1 VTPEPARV
9 LIAGLG
15 NIFLGDDAFG
25 VEVVRRLST
34 ITLPTHVRVADI
46 GLRVRELAYDMLDG
60 RYDTVILVD
69 AISRGAAPGTLHV
82 LEPDTEDVH
91 GDSVTGGHSIQP
103 HEAMALLRQLGGEEP
118 TILIVGCE
126 PLRIGPDAGLSA
138 AVAAVVDEAVDLVL
152 QLASPPLCVS
162 VRNLD

>member
-1 VTPEPARV
+1 MTPEPARV

-25 VEVVRRLST
+25 VEVVRRLSAM
-34 ITLPTHVRVADI
+34 TLPAHVRVADI
-46 GLRVRELAYDMLDG
+46 GARLRDLAYDMLDG

-82 LEPDTEDVH
+82 LEPDTDHAH
-91 GDSVTGGHSIQP
+91 GDVVTGGHSIQP
-103 HEAMALLRQLGGEEP
+103 HEVMTLLRQLGGQEP

-126 PLRIGPDAGLSA
+126 PLCIGPDAGLSP
-138 AVAAVVDEAVDLVL
+138 AVEAVMDEAVDLVL
-152 QLASPPLCVS
+152 QLASSPSCVS

>member
-1 VTPEPARV
+1 VTREPARV

-25 VEVVRRLST
+25 VEVVSRLSAV
-34 ITLPTHVRVADI
+34 TLPAHVRAADI
-46 GLRVRELAYDMLDG
+46 GVRVRDLAYEMLDG

-69 AISRGAAPGTLHV
+69 AIVRGSPAGTLHV
-82 LEPDTEDVH
+82 LEPDTDDVH
-91 GDSVTGGHSIQP
+91 DESVRGGHSIQP
-103 HEAMALLRQLGGEEP
+103 HEVMALVRQLGGQEP

-126 PLRIGPDAGLSA
+126 PLSIGPDAGLSP
-138 AVAAVVDEAVDLVL
+138 AVAAAVDEAVDLVL
-152 QLASPPLCVS
+152 QLASSPSCVS

>member
-1 VTPEPARV
+1 MTPEPARV

-25 VEVVRRLST
+25 VEVVRRLSA
-34 ITLPTHVRVADI
+34 IALPTHVRVADI

-82 LEPDTEDVH
+82 LEPDTDDVH
-91 GDSVTGGHSIQP
+91 GDVLTGGHSIQP
-103 HEAMALLRQLGGEEP
+103 HEVMALVRQLGGQEP

-126 PLRIGPDAGLSA
+126 PLRIGPDAGLSP
-138 AVAAVVDEAVDLVL
+138 AVDAVVDEAVDLVRR
-152 QLASPPLCVS
+152 LALSPSCVS
-162 VRNLD
+162 VGNLD